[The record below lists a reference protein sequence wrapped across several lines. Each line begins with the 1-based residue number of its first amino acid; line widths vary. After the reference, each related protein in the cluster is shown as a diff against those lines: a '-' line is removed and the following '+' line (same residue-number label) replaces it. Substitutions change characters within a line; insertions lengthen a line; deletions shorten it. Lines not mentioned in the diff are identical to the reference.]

1 VAIKRVLTAAIC
13 LPLLVWLVRLQS
25 PRWFFLLVALAV
37 VLAVLELFN
46 LAERQGIHP
55 HRLTGVCGSV
65 LVASSFLAGGP
76 DLGLVLA
83 VFAVAAPLASLL
95 GRQSFAEALPSIATT
110 MFGLLFVGLLL
121 GYQVGLRSTEGS
133 GPALVFFLLWVVW
146 LSDTAAYYVGT
157 LLGKR
162 LLSPRL
168 SPHKTVEGTLA
179 GMVAAVLAAAS
190 GKIWLLDRIPWP
202 HALALGVVLGAFA
215 LAGDL
220 CESLLKR
227 GSQVKDSG
235 DWLPGHGGMLDRTDS
250 LLFTAPILYHYWKWF
265 HD

>member
-1 VAIKRVLTAAIC
+1 MLTAAIF
-13 LPLLVWLVRLQS
+13 LPLLVWLVRLDS
-25 PRWFFLLVALAV
+25 PRYFFLLVALAI
-37 VLAVLELFN
+37 VLAVLELFG

-55 HRLTGVCGSV
+55 HRLTGVCGAV

-83 VFAVAAPLASLL
+83 VCAVAAPLASLA
-95 GRQSFAEALPSIATT
+95 GRQNFSEALPSIATT

-121 GYQVGLRSTEGS
+121 GYQVGLRATGGGA

-146 LSDTAAYYVGT
+146 CSDAVAYFVGS
-157 LLGKR
+157 LLGR
-162 LLSPRL
+162 RPLSPRL
-168 SPHKTVEGTLA
+168 SPHKTLEGTLA
-179 GMVAAVLAAAS
+179 GLLAAVLAAAA
-190 GKIWLLDRIPWP
+190 GKAWFLDGIPWP
-202 HALALGVVLGAFA
+202 HALALGAVLGAFA

-235 DWLPGHGGMLDRTDS
+235 GWIPGHGGMLDRTDS

-265 HD
+265 RA